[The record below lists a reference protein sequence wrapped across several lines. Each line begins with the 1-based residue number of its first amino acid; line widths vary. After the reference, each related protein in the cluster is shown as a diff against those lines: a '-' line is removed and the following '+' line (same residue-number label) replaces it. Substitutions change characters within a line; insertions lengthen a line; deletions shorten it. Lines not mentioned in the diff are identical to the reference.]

1 MEKTAKDKIN
11 SKINEIEAAIKDGDY
26 ALDEKIKM
34 VKSNMESAYSNLSS
48 QIQKTNVSFLMK
60 FEKEI

>member
-1 MEKTAKDKIN
+1 MEKTAKDKIK